1 MTENDNNTEEILSID
16 PNDSISA
23 PERNANDF
31 EPCDDGE
38 KNATPEEKCFDLDE
52 EAMALSEEFPALGD
66 GTPNM
71 HFDTARYEELRALG
85 VTPREAF
92 LATAKQKR
100 VDDRAHLSGSMPKR
114 AYATAGGMTAGEL
127 KEARAIFG
135 NISDEE
141 IRSLYRR
148 VTK

>member
-66 GTPNM
+66 GTPN
-71 HFDTARYEELRALG
+71 L
-85 VTPREAF
+85 F
-92 LATAKQKR
+92 LYFY
-100 VDDRAHLSGSMPKR
+100 L
-114 AYATAGGMTAGEL
+114 
-127 KEARAIFG
+127 
-135 NISDEE
+135 
-141 IRSLYRR
+141 
-148 VTK
+148 